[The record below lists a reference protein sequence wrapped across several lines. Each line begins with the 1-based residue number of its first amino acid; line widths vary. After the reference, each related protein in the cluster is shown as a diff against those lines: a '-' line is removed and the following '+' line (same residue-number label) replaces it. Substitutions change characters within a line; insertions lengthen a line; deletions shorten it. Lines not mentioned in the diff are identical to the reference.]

1 MTMRKKTYEIIT
13 DDLRRMIEA
22 GLIRPGEK
30 LGAIDQL
37 AAKYRVGRSTVR
49 EALSHLKALGL
60 VESRQ
65 GGGTYVTKPGLEPH
79 AMLEPLRHSN
89 AELSQVL
96 QVRKILEVGAAE
108 LAARHRTAGDV
119 EKLGKLIAQM
129 RDAVGSE
136 EISLIYD
143 ANFHLAVAR
152 ASGNAILAAMM
163 EHMSLAMLRTMKDSR
178 RLWLGSGERETAG
191 KLFSE
196 HMKLFEAIRDGDAKR
211 AAATMAKHIDRVANA
226 LQPVK

>member
-1 MTMRKKTYEIIT
+1 MTLRKKTYEIIT
-13 DDLRRMIEA
+13 DELRRMIEA

-30 LGAIDQL
+30 LSAIDQL

-65 GGGTYVTKPGLEPH
+65 GGGTYVRKPGLETNALP
-79 AMLEPLRHSN
+79 ESLRHSN

-96 QVRKILEVGAAE
+96 QVRKFLEVGAAE
-108 LAARHRTAGDV
+108 LAAGRRTAEDV
-119 EKLGKLIAQM
+119 EKLGKLIVQM
-129 RDAVGSE
+129 RDSVGSE
-136 EISLIYD
+136 ELSLIYD
-143 ANFHLAVAR
+143 ANFHLAIAH

-163 EHMSLAMLRTMKDSR
+163 EHIFSTMLRTMKDSR
-178 RLWLGSGERETAG
+178 MLWLSGGERETVG
-191 KLFSE
+191 KLLGE
-196 HMKLFEAIRDGDAKR
+196 HVKLFEAIRDKDAKR

-226 LQPVK
+226 LQPAK

>member
-65 GGGTYVTKPGLEPH
+65 GGGTYVRKPGLEPH

-108 LAARHRTAGDV
+108 LAAKHRTAGDV
-119 EKLGKLIAQM
+119 EKLNKLIAQM

-136 EISLIYD
+136 ELSLIYD

-163 EHMSLAMLRTMKDSR
+163 EHMFSAMLRTMKDSR
-178 RLWLGSGERETAG
+178 KLWLGSGERETAG

-196 HMKLFEAIRDGDAKR
+196 HMKLFEAIRAGDAKR
-211 AAATMAKHIDRVANA
+211 AAVTMAKHIDRVANA
-226 LQPVK
+226 LQPG